1 MAIAQIT
8 FNPEELI
15 GKINE
20 LEKVMLP
27 KAANSAL
34 HKAVFETSRELSK
47 RAGETF
53 VSTVPFTLKSFL
65 YRKPT
70 PVTDGIEAS
79 VFIRDEGP
87 KGNAPA
93 DYLSPQI
100 AGGPVYR
107 TRFQR
112 RLEAKGFLGGMQDDY
127 MMPVLGGTGRT
138 KLPKGEYTRALWG
151 IKAFEDFRMPTDK
164 GRGYKTYGKYVW
176 VPPDLA
182 YQIGAEGHARKIR
195 SMNKGQ
201 IPAAGI
207 YEVRGSGK
215 RVKLRQRFISL
226 DYIPSVRRKFDF
238 QAIAEDTVGD
248 IFEAELIRNLRR

>member
-100 AGGPVYR
+100 AGGSVYR

-112 RLEAKGFLGGMQDDY
+112 RLEAKGVLSSHRDQYKILFHQFL
-127 MMPVLGGTGRT
+127 
-138 KLPKGEYTRALWG
+138 
-151 IKAFEDFRMPTDK
+151 
-164 GRGYKTYGKYVW
+164 
-176 VPPDLA
+176 
-182 YQIGAEGHARKIR
+182 
-195 SMNKGQ
+195 
-201 IPAAGI
+201 
-207 YEVRGSGK
+207 
-215 RVKLRQRFISL
+215 
-226 DYIPSVRRKFDF
+226 
-238 QAIAEDTVGD
+238 
-248 IFEAELIRNLRR
+248 